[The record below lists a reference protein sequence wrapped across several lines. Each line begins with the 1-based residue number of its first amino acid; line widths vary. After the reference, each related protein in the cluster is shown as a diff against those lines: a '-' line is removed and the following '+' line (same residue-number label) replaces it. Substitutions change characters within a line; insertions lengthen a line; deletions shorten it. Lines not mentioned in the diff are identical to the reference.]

1 MPHRISLIFPTTLN
15 FFPMRHILF
24 FLLILLA
31 LPLRAQSTGDS
42 ELDRLVGIAAMLRTS
57 DAAVYS
63 RALQMLQ
70 ADTRWTPMDELGNL
84 QPAECKP
91 ADKVTRFR
99 LNRILSRADGSRKF
113 VASRGDF
120 LNGEDERFNYSLYER
135 TLRAHQKATYRIKG
149 REGHQTFVLLPHTT
163 KGHGLTLQIS
173 ASGATCRHSAT
184 LPNGALVY
192 TLQGH
197 IAKNQVISLT
207 VSNTSGQSQSFVLL
221 NHNPRK

>member
-24 FLLILLA
+24 FLLLLLA

-99 LNRILSRADGSRKF
+99 LNRILSLNTGKPLERIIADTERDNFMTAQEALEYGLIDKVFEKRA
-113 VASRGDF
+113 
-120 LNGEDERFNYSLYER
+120 
-135 TLRAHQKATYRIKG
+135 
-149 REGHQTFVLLPHTT
+149 
-163 KGHGLTLQIS
+163 
-173 ASGATCRHSAT
+173 
-184 LPNGALVY
+184 
-192 TLQGH
+192 
-197 IAKNQVISLT
+197 
-207 VSNTSGQSQSFVLL
+207 
-221 NHNPRK
+221 

>member
-24 FLLILLA
+24 FLLLLLA
-31 LPLRAQSTGDS
+31 LPLRAQSTSDR

-99 LNRILSRADGSRKF
+99 LN
-113 VASRGDF
+113 
-120 LNGEDERFNYSLYER
+120 
-135 TLRAHQKATYRIKG
+135 HQKATYRIKG
-149 REGHQTFVLLPHTT
+149 REGHQTFVLLPHTA

-207 VSNTSGQSQSFVLL
+207 VSNASGQSQSFVLL